1 MNTLPL
7 TEPSIPRP
15 ARDHTSTTG
24 NAPGISSD
32 FQTFL
37 RMLTAQMQ
45 NQNPLEPIEAS
56 DFAVQL
62 ATFSGVEQQVRTNT
76 LLSQLASRMGL
87 AEMAGWVGRE
97 ALTSA
102 PVYLDGAPRRL
113 VPPEVPGAD
122 RAELVVTDRD
132 GREVTRRA
140 VDPRATEILFEM
152 PNEYEGGVPVGHYA
166 VKVESFRGGVSLGV
180 APVMTYARIDEARS
194 DQGKL
199 LLVLEGGHL
208 IDSAQVA
215 GLRK

>member
-7 TEPSIPRP
+7 SEPGVPRP
-15 ARDHTSTTG
+15 ASERATAAAK
-24 NAPGISSD
+24 APDISSD

-62 ATFSGVEQQVRTNT
+62 ATFSGVEQQVRTND
-76 LLSQLASRMGL
+76 LLGQLVSRMGL
-87 AEMAGWVGRE
+87 SEMAAWVGRQ

-122 RAELVVTDRD
+122 RAELVVTDRA

-140 VDPRATEILFEM
+140 IDPRATEILFEM
-152 PNEYEGGVPVGHYA
+152 PTEFEGGVSSGHYA
-166 VKVESFRGGVSLGV
+166 IKVESFRGAASLGV
-180 APVMTYARIDEARS
+180 EPALAFARIDEARI

-215 GLRK
+215 GLRN